1 VVANLDTKIRELFTR
16 YYQNEPKEFLPV
28 LDLIQNSSEE
38 ALSYAIDSLAEQ
50 EIFPTCDAL
59 RFIIR
64 QQDQMLQPFSISD
77 SFCVDEPQLSVF
89 DQLIG
94 G

>member
-1 VVANLDTKIRELFTR
+1 MVANLDTKIRELFTR
-16 YYQNEPKEFLPV
+16 YYQKDSKEFLPI
-28 LDLIQNSSEE
+28 LDLIQNSSER

-50 EIFPTCDAL
+50 GIFPTYDTL

-64 QQDQMLQPFSISD
+64 QQDQMLQPFSITD